1 MRKYEI
7 PEFISAFEINQKDYT
22 RWLENKART
31 HYNRDKK
38 YFGEKFNS
46 KIKPK
51 EYKLAIH
58 NAVIKSDGKCFYTD
72 EKLAWNKINKFGSL
86 IENNKRDYDKR
97 KYELLP
103 TLEHIDRS
111 VHSLNFAI
119 VSWKVNDAKNNLN
132 IEEFLELCKLVISKE
147 NNIITKLMPYKK
159 QNKYTL
165 FGMGWVEL

>member
-1 MRKYEI
+1 MKKYKI
-7 PEFISAFEINQKDYT
+7 PEFVIKFGIDQKDYIK
-22 RWLENKART
+22 WLENKART
-31 HYNRDKK
+31 HYNRDRKH
-38 YFGEKFNS
+38 FSEKFNS

-51 EYKLAIH
+51 EYKMAIH

-72 EKLAWNKINKFGSL
+72 EELAWNKINKFGSL
-86 IENNKRDYDKR
+86 SENNTRDYDKR

-111 VHSLNFAI
+111 VHNLNFAI

-147 NNIITKLMPYKK
+147 NNIITKTAPYKK
-159 QNKYTL
+159 QKKHAL
-165 FGMGWVEL
+165 FGMGWVEI